1 MNLSKYLLVLIIPVL
16 FSACAAVKPY
26 YDKEHTN
33 WTAPDMDAL
42 GEPSFTFF
50 LIGDAGKPDLEV
62 QEPTLKL
69 LQNQL
74 EQADD
79 NSAVVFLG
87 DNIYT
92 YGMPPADHPEREKS
106 EKRINESLK
115 ILTEYSGQVYFV
127 PGNHD
132 WYAKDTKPYPL
143 AEEEAYIE
151 TYLGNDDVFIP
162 EGGKQ
167 GPHVVM
173 ISDDIVM
180 IAIDSYRWIRDLQQ
194 DGKKGE
200 ITPLDSLPNFT
211 GELEEILLANKDKHI
226 VLVDHHP
233 PFTNGGH
240 GGYFSWKDHIFPLRI
255 LNKKLYIPL
264 PILGSILPIM
274 RKAGASKEDNTNK
287 YYKRFNKKLLEL
299 TKLHNNLVMASG
311 HEHSLQYFHK
321 QKQHFIVS
329 GAGSKSS
336 YLRKGKGMAFG
347 HMHKGYSVLRIY
359 PNGSTWVEYV
369 EPIGDGSEG
378 TTVFSWEL
386 VPGNK

>member
-1 MNLSKYLLVLIIPVL
+1 MKALQYLSLLSVTL
-16 FSACAAVKPY
+16 FISACAAVKPY
-26 YDKEHTN
+26 YDEEHSN
-33 WTAPDMDAL
+33 WQKPTFDGVESPQ
-42 GEPSFTFF
+42 FTFF
-50 LIGDAGKPDLEV
+50 LIGDAGKPDLEK

-69 LQNQL
+69 LQSQL
-74 EQADD
+74 ESADD

-92 YGMPPADHPEREKS
+92 YGMPPKDDPEREKS

-115 ILTEYSGQVYFV
+115 ILEEYVGQIYFV

-143 AEEEAYIE
+143 AEEEEYIE
-151 TYLGNDDVFIP
+151 QYLGNEDVFIP

-167 GPHVVM
+167 GPHIVK
-173 ISDDIVM
+173 INDDIVM

-194 DGKKGE
+194 DGKKGP

-211 GELEEILLANKDKHI
+211 AELEEILLAYKDKT
-226 VLVDHHP
+226 VLLVDHHP

-240 GGYFSWKDHIFPLRI
+240 GGYFSWKDHFFPLRI

-264 PILGSILPIM
+264 PILGSILPIA

-287 YYKRFNKKLLEL
+287 YYKRYVNKLLEL
-299 TKLHNNLVMASG
+299 TDLYPNVVMASG
-311 HEHSLQYFHK
+311 HEHSLQYFNKHNK
-321 QKQHFIVS
+321 HYIVS

-336 YLRKGKGMAFG
+336 YLRKGKGMNFG
-347 HMHKGYSVLRIY
+347 HMSKGYCVLRVY
-359 PNGSTWVEYV
+359 ENGNSWVEYI
-369 EPIGDGSEG
+369 EPVGDGSEG
-378 TTVFSWEL
+378 VTVFAWEL
-386 VPGNK
+386 TKAQ